1 MLDALQTY
9 PTIVYFVVN
18 RLNGVEVA
26 IGGFGAILLFIA
38 WLILGTEEDLHNN
51 IYYILDKPLKPILMG
66 IAIFM
71 MIISMVLPSTETATK
86 YLVNT
91 MINPAD
97 YGGNIEQFNW
107 DHEVLTKII
116 NTNY

>member
-1 MLDALQTY
+1 
-9 PTIVYFVVN
+9 VYFVVN
-18 RLNGVEVA
+18 RLTAVEVA
-26 IGGFGAILLFIA
+26 IGFFGVALLFISIV
-38 WLILGTEEDLHNN
+38 ILGMEEDLSNK
-51 IYYILDKPLKPILMG
+51 ICYVLDQPLRPILMC
-66 IAIFM
+66 IAAL
-71 MIISMVLPSTETATK
+71 MIIVSIVLPSTETATK

-97 YGGNIEQFNW
+97 YDGNIDQFNW